1 MLMIITWIGDG
12 GGEWEWG
19 TEQEILMHESV
30 KMKPIILYDG

>member
-12 GGEWEWG
+12 GGEWG

-30 KMKPIILYDG
+30 KMKPII